1 MIIQMKLKH
10 DPFEKI
16 KNGSKTIEMR
26 LYDEKRRSINIG
38 DIIEFSHVNTGEII
52 KAEVVALHIFPD
64 FEAMY
69 QYFDKVSIGYT
80 EEEIADPQDMTQYYS
95 LDQQK
100 QYQVVGI
107 EIKLI

>member
-1 MIIQMKLKH
+1 MIQMKLKN

-16 KNGSKTIEMR
+16 KNGTKTIEMR

-38 DIIEFSHVNTGEII
+38 DIIEFSHIDTGEII
-52 KAEVVALHIFPD
+52 RTEVVALHIFSD

-69 QYFDKVSIGYT
+69 QYFDKIAIGYA

-107 EIKLI
+107 EIKLLS